1 MPNIYKVKFTHHT
14 HHSYAMRQSYFVRE
28 GVEVYR
34 HPEGYFV
41 VLEFQGKMGKFRESF
56 YINELMPIS

>member
-1 MPNIYKVKFTHHT
+1 MPDIYRVRFTHHT

-41 VLEFQGKMGKFRESF
+41 VLEFQGKTGRFRECF
-56 YINELMPIS
+56 YPNELIPC